1 MHREHDPNEWT
12 DWTSRLFPVGD
23 RPPAAPAV
31 QPSEDHA
38 GQADTKHDHG
48 HHHHH
53 DDHDP
58 HEAAQQRE
66 SRRRLQNRLAQVIG
80 LLIVAELSIWL
91 FGPAN
96 TFTDWKS
103 PARWAAILG
112 TIWSC
117 HGVLENLVEGRI
129 GADLALAQA
138 ALAALFL
145 NEDFVAAEVVFISLV
160 GEWLE
165 DVAYQRARRAIGK
178 LIDHAPD
185 FAWVQRDGQWTQVP
199 AGSVLV
205 GELVAVDAG
214 VMIPVDGLV
223 ESGRSS
229 VDASS
234 LTGESLPVDVAQGDR
249 VACGQIN
256 QFGRLEVRAERV
268 GMESTLGQVIKLMTN
283 AQSKK
288 AKLERTADRYA
299 RYFLPAVESAALITL
314 LAGFA
319 MGWPDR
325 WLRAVAVLVV
335 ACPCPLVL
343 ATPATI
349 LAAWATLA
357 RRGVL
362 VKSGAALEQ
371 LALCDTLAF
380 DKTGTLTLGQ
390 PALVRFEPIQSV
402 VSEGFRASDNDIAAM
417 IVAVEQSN
425 PHPLAGAIVKG
436 LMDNHLSIWKLVES
450 ATRPGAGVTGRVLN
464 TDNNTTCDIL
474 IGNVRLMND
483 HQIVLDEATQEF
495 LTACD
500 TQGETPLVVAINGQ
514 VRAHLA
520 MADPVR
526 PEAHDMVH
534 DLKHL
539 GFTEVVMLTGDRP
552 GAAGRVGRKVHIK
565 NVLSEM
571 TPTGK
576 AGWIQDRLVAGRT
589 VAMVGDGINDAPALA
604 VARVGLAVSKVGAN
618 LAAEAGDIILMHD
631 PLRSLVR
638 AREVSQSAVK
648 ILRQNIILFAFGVN
662 GLAVLLAG
670 LGVLSPVGAAMFHQ
684 IGSLAVL
691 CNALRILAFDEL
703 KRDALSHRAEHLL
716 EDADR
721 AFGRLL
727 HSLYLLVPGWRTLA
741 VAGLTI
747 ITIRLGTTGI
757 YSVRPDEVLVRF
769 RQGRFLGLSGPGLV
783 VGRPWP
789 FEESYRLQPRHW
801 WNTRLG
807 LSLSEPLT
815 QKAAPGWSTF
825 SPETTPADYWMTG
838 DGQLVEM
845 SVTLQARPEPSP
857 ENLMRLARRQ
867 QNAMERVAA
876 QAEAELR
883 QAVAGT
889 RLDELLSDHRQ
900 ALLDQTQTNVKKQL
914 AAEGLELGD
923 LVLSVDRI
931 QAPWPVLDSWRDSA
945 RAQHEAD
952 RIAIETKTAIE
963 LANQENA
970 SLMEQLKAD
979 AQARAELIR
988 LQAQSRSNSFK
999 TMVAARRGYP
1009 NLSDHRRFWS
1019 SLASLLKDQP
1029 KVLLDTPVGD
1039 LYGTSAAKRH
1049 LILPESPGLSYG
1061 LSPDTTKTSNTLP
1074 APAGTSLKPGEKR

>member
-1 MHREHDPNEWT
+1 MHREHDPNEWK
-12 DWTSRLFPVGD
+12 DWTSHLFPVGQA
-23 RPPAAPAV
+23 PAPTPAAEPA
-31 QPSEDHA
+31 QGHADH
-38 GQADTKHDHG
+38 

-53 DDHDP
+53 DHDDP
-58 HEAAQQRE
+58 QEAARQRDA
-66 SRRRLQNRLAQVIG
+66 RRTLQNRLAQVIG
-80 LLIVAELSIWL
+80 LLILAEILIWL
-91 FGPAN
+91 FGPAA
-96 TFTDWKS
+96 TFIGWKS

-145 NEDFVAAEVVFISLV
+145 KEDFVAAEVVFISLV

-165 DVAYQRARRAIGK
+165 DVAYQRARRAIGR

-185 FAWVQRDGQWTQVP
+185 TAWVQRDGHWTEVP

-214 VMIPVDGLV
+214 GMVPVDGLV

-234 LTGESLPVDVAQGDR
+234 LTGESLPVDVSAGDR

-268 GMESTLGQVIKLMTN
+268 GMESTLGQVIKLMTK

-288 AKLERTADRYA
+288 AKLQRTADRYA
-299 RYFLPAVESAALITL
+299 RYFLPAVETAALATL
-314 LAGFA
+314 LAGFI

-362 VKSGAALEQ
+362 VKSGAALER
-371 LALCDTLAF
+371 LAICDTLAF

-390 PALVRFEPIQSV
+390 PGLTRFEPIQVDTEQQVTLS
-402 VSEGFRASDNDIAAM
+402 RQDIAAL

-425 PHPLAGAIVKG
+425 PHPLAGAITMG
-436 LMDNHLSIWKLVES
+436 LAYESSTGWKLAES
-450 ATRPGAGVTGRVLN
+450 TTRPGAGVAGKVI
-464 TDNNTTCDIL
+464 NNNSDKAYDVL

-483 HQIVLDEATQEF
+483 HAVPLDEATLEF
-495 LTACD
+495 LGDCD
-500 TQGETPLVVAINGQ
+500 TQGETPLLVAINGQ
-514 VRAHLA
+514 VQARLSL
-520 MADPVR
+520 ADPVR

-539 GFTEVVMLTGDRP
+539 GFSEVAILTGDRP

-565 NVLSEM
+565 NVLSELS
-571 TPTGK
+571 PTAK

-638 AREVSQSAVK
+638 AREVSQAAVK
-648 ILRQNIILFAFGVN
+648 ILRQNILIFAVGVN

-670 LGVLSPVGAAMFHQ
+670 LGLLSPVGAAVFHQ

-703 KRDALSHRAEHLL
+703 ELDALSHRAEHWL

-721 AFGRLL
+721 AFGRAVQGIYGLI
-727 HSLYLLVPGWRTLA
+727 PGWRTL
-741 VAGLTI
+741 VLAGLAFLTI
-747 ITIRLGTTGI
+747 SYATSGI
-757 YSVRPDEVLVRF
+757 YSVQPDQVLVRF
-769 RQGRFLGLSGPGLV
+769 RQGRFLGVSGPGLV
-783 VGRPWP
+783 AGWPWP
-789 FEESYRLQPRHW
+789 LEESYRLEPRKW
-801 WNTRLG
+801 WNARLG
-807 LSLSEPLT
+807 QSLREPVAR
-815 QKAAPGWSTF
+815 KAAPGWATF
-825 SPETTPADYWMTG
+825 SPETTPADHWMTG

-845 SVTLQARPEPSP
+845 TVTLQARPEPSP
-857 ENLMRLARRQ
+857 ENLKQLVQ
-867 QNAMERVAA
+867 QQGDPLERIS
-876 QAEAELR
+876 AEAETALR
-883 QAVAGT
+883 QALAGL
-889 RLDELLSDHRQ
+889 RLDEWLSEKRTEM
-900 ALLDQTQTNVKKQL
+900 LGQTQEKVIQKL
-914 AAEGLELGD
+914 AAEGLQLSE
-923 LVLSVDRI
+923 LVLSVERV

-952 RIAIETKTAIE
+952 RIAIETQTRLD
-963 LANQENA
+963 LANQE
-970 SLMEQLKAD
+970 SKTELKRLNAD
-979 AQARAELIR
+979 AEAKTALIR
-988 LQAQSRSNSFK
+988 LQATSRARSFK
-999 TMVAARRGYP
+999 SLANARRGFP

-1019 SLASLLKDQP
+1019 ELAVILKDQP
-1029 KVLLDTPVGD
+1029 KVLLDSPAGD
-1039 LYGTSAAKRH
+1039 LYGTNAARRH
-1049 LILPESPGLSYG
+1049 LILPDSPGLPLG
-1061 LSPDTTKTSNTLP
+1061 LTPDVTKQLNIPTEPIRPP
-1074 APAGTSLKPGEKR
+1074 AVPTPKQGENR